1 MDIQPI
7 IENNSISLYQNKEEI
22 AYFTI
27 HENPYSVSINT
38 GDFQGRGFAKL
49 MIKLLCEKINFEPTT
64 LIYVGA
70 DSSNGFWEAVGF
82 KPNPYYDTQGR
93 EESGY
98 ELVIE
103 FGKLMEWSKRSPS
116 MLIGHEHQLVCD
128 VYQKHHIVI

>member
-1 MDIQPI
+1 MSDNGKTI
-7 IENNSISLYQNKEEI
+7 SICFNEEEI

-27 HENPYSVSINT
+27 HENPYSVSIST
-38 GDFQGRGFAKL
+38 GDFQGQGLARL
-49 MIKLLCEKINFEPTT
+49 MIKLLCEKVKFDPKT

-82 KPNPYYDTQGR
+82 KPNLYYDTKGR

-103 FGKLMEWSKRSPS
+103 FGKLLEWSKRVS
-116 MLIGHEHQLVCD
+116 
-128 VYQKHHIVI
+128 